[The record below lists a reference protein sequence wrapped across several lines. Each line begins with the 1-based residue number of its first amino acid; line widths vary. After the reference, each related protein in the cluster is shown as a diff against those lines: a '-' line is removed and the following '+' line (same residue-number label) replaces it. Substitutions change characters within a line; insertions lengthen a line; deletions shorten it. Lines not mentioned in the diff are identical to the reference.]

1 MDKGQVEQRLIP
13 NLNTFADLID
23 RLIVEVN
30 KLAYF
35 ENNKREAHK
44 DAEADPGSFDRNLIA
59 FWDNKSRDA
68 CEYRSMLKNA
78 INEQLTKVCE
88 SGEYKTLKELRTFAP
103 PGKNVEDLLAAK
115 CLLAPNFI
123 KQMIND
129 RS

>member
-1 MDKGQVEQRLIP
+1 MSETLVP

-35 ENNKREAHK
+35 ENKKREAHK
-44 DAEADPGSFDRNLIA
+44 DAEDDPGSFDRSLIA

-115 CLLAPNFI
+115 CLLAPNFV
-123 KQMIND
+123 KQMISD